1 MSDYLKVSEEKMQKS
16 LSVLKSELSA
26 IRAGRANPALLDR
39 ITVDYYGTPTPLNR
53 LATIT
58 SPEPRVLIVQPW
70 DTSKISDIEK
80 AIQKSDLGIN
90 PVSDGKVLRLVFPEL
105 TEERRKELVKLVH
118 KKAEE
123 AKVAVRQIRRDANDS
138 VKKMEKNGEISE
150 DERKKREEAI
160 QKLTDKYIKEIDKLV
175 EIKEK
180 EIMEVWL
187 TLIDL

>member
-180 EIMEVWL
+180 EIMEV
-187 TLIDL
+187 

>member
-1 MSDYLKVSEEKMQKS
+1 MSDYLKATEEKMQKS
-16 LSVLKSELSA
+16 LSVLKNELAA

-39 ITVDYYGTPTPLNR
+39 IVVEYYGTPTPLNR
-53 LATIT
+53 LSTIT

-70 DTSKISDIEK
+70 DVSKITDIEK

-90 PVSDGKVLRLVFPEL
+90 PISDGKVLRLVFPEL

-123 AKVAVRQIRRDANDS
+123 AKVAVRQIRRDANDA

-150 DERKKREEAI
+150 DERKKREEEI
-160 QKLTDKYIKEIDKLV
+160 QKLTDKYIKELDKAV
-175 EIKEK
+175 EAKEK
-180 EIMEVWL
+180 EIME
-187 TLIDL
+187 I

>member
-1 MSDYLKVSEEKMQKS
+1 MSDYLKDSEERMKKT
-16 LSVLKSELSA
+16 LNVLKSELAA

-39 ITVDYYGTPTPLNR
+39 ITVNYYGTPTPLNR

-58 SPEPRVLIVQPW
+58 APEPRVLVVQPW
-70 DTSKISDIEK
+70 DVSQIGEIEK

-123 AKVAVRQIRRDANDS
+123 ARIAVRQIRRDANDL

-150 DERKKREEAI
+150 DERKRREEEI
-160 QKLTDKYIKEIDKLV
+160 QKLTDKYIKEIDKMV
-175 EIKEK
+175 EAKEK
-180 EIMEVWL
+180 EIME
-187 TLIDL
+187 I

>member
-1 MSDYLKVSEEKMQKS
+1 MSDYLKDSEERMKKT
-16 LSVLKSELSA
+16 LNVLKSELAA

-39 ITVDYYGTPTPLNR
+39 ITVNYYGTPTPLNR

-58 SPEPRVLIVQPW
+58 APEPRVLVVQPW
-70 DTSKISDIEK
+70 DVSQIGEIEK

-90 PVSDGKVLRLVFPEL
+90 PVSDGKVLRLVLPEL

-123 AKVAVRQIRRDANDS
+123 ARIAVRQIRRDANDL

-150 DERKKREEAI
+150 DERKRREEEI
-160 QKLTDKYIKEIDKLV
+160 QKLTDKYIKEIDKMV
-175 EIKEK
+175 EAKEK
-180 EIMEVWL
+180 EIME
-187 TLIDL
+187 I